1 MQLPVLPER
10 PTLLALGY
18 RPAFSLDFEKWAVGV
33 VARAR
38 AVAFDARLA
47 GT

>member
-1 MQLPVLPER
+1 MQPPVLPER
-10 PTLLALGY
+10 PTLLALRY
-18 RPAFSLDFEKWAVGV
+18 RPALFLDFEERAVGV

-47 GT
+47 ST